1 LKFLQKNLDALNED
15 AIDEYSVPLGKL
27 YRWVVMALD
36 IRIEDIR
43 RRKEEKANL
52 KSERE
57 EAQSKAQEREDKKN
71 EELEAAKQAFEDK
84 INAELEKQ
92 ADEDQDGD
100 GDEAQVKER
109 PEFDEAEFLKTFNEA
124 NPEIVIPDEVEDD
137 IDNDY
142 DYEWKPEDK
151 D

>member
-1 LKFLQKNLDALNED
+1 MIFKDFHVIKMVRVWQTLFYLLGYEREDLCERDTNKLWWKKSKKHLNEDLFKAIGQYDPHGPKEGEYQVYQKLKFLQKNLDALNED

-71 EELEAAKQAFEDK
+71 EELELAK
-84 INAELEKQ
+84 
-92 ADEDQDGD
+92 
-100 GDEAQVKER
+100 
-109 PEFDEAEFLKTFNEA
+109 
-124 NPEIVIPDEVEDD
+124 
-137 IDNDY
+137 
-142 DYEWKPEDK
+142 
-151 D
+151 

>member
-57 EAQSKAQEREDKKN
+57 EAQSKA
-71 EELEAAKQAFEDK
+71 
-84 INAELEKQ
+84 
-92 ADEDQDGD
+92 
-100 GDEAQVKER
+100 
-109 PEFDEAEFLKTFNEA
+109 
-124 NPEIVIPDEVEDD
+124 
-137 IDNDY
+137 
-142 DYEWKPEDK
+142 
-151 D
+151 